1 MNIPAPSFSS
11 GGLLDRVK
19 RRLTRLQAR
28 RPLNCAQGR
37 FLVSFSFDDF
47 PRSAATNGAAILE
60 EFGWRGTYYASTAF
74 EGSENHL
81 GALFTAADIAALC
94 ARGHEIGC
102 HTERH
107 INCAVNAPVV
117 LQRDVRRNQR
127 RLRALGAPTPSS
139 FAFPFGEASAAAK
152 TVLSRQ
158 YTCLRGIARAVN
170 RRNADANQLG
180 AVALEGNAGD
190 AALALSFVE
199 NLAAAPGWLIFFT
212 HDVRENPGQWGC
224 TPGLLRRV
232 CKAVRDAGFEVMPVG
247 EAFAA
252 LQPMEKAA

>member
-1 MNIPAPSFSS
+1 MTAPTSSFSS
-11 GGLLDRVK
+11 GSLLDRVK

-28 RPLNCAQGR
+28 RPVDCAQGR
-37 FLVSFSFDDF
+37 YLVSFSFDDF

-60 EFGWRGTYYASTAF
+60 EFGWRGTYYASAAF
-74 EGSENHL
+74 ENGTNHL
-81 GALFTAADIAALC
+81 GELFTAADIARLT

-102 HTERH
+102 HTEGH

-117 LQRDVRRNQR
+117 VQRDVRRNQR
-127 RLRALGAPTPSS
+127 RLRALGAPTPRS

-152 TVLSRQ
+152 TVLGRH
-158 YTCLRGIARAVN
+158 YACLRGISRTVN
-170 RRNADANQLG
+170 RRHSDANQLG
-180 AVALEGNAGD
+180 AVALEGDAGD
-190 AALALSFVE
+190 AALALSFVD
-199 NLAAAPGWLIFFT
+199 NLASAPGWLIFFT
-212 HDVRENPGQWGC
+212 HDVRENPGEWGC

-232 CKAVRDAGFEVMPVG
+232 CKAVHKAGFEVMPVG